1 MRKVIFAVLIMVTC
15 VAKGQT
21 GVTEE
26 SASYYLPKTAL
37 RFALQIE
44 KNAYTPG
51 RFQKYTSKYYGV
63 IPRSSKEVTYSIVN
77 LGLETIGIPDSTQL
91 FTIQLRGKS
100 KGANIRLSDQ
110 GQLLAINAEPRVVKL
125 RPPFQPAPKV
135 KPMRTKYDNLKSS
148 SEETEQQMANE
159 AIERIMV
166 VQEKISKLK
175 LGEEVELEPGET
187 LEKLKKEDKA
197 LTALFFG
204 TEVMDTTE
212 QVVVI
217 IPEKEV
223 NRQVMFR
230 LNPTNG
236 KVSTTATTGVPY
248 FLTIEDAH
256 SYPKPR
262 YELPDNKK
270 EGCVYTRVPGKIKVT
285 IHREDTFMGS
295 FDIYAAQFGFID
307 ELAGTLFKNYR
318 VEMILSP
325 IVGYQEKISY
335 Q

>member
-1 MRKVIFAVLIMVTC
+1 M
-15 VAKGQT
+15 
-21 GVTEE
+21 
-26 SASYYLPKTAL
+26 
-37 RFALQIE
+37 QIE
-44 KNAYTPG
+44 KNSYTPG

-63 IPRSSKEVTYSIVN
+63 VPVSNKEINYSIVN
-77 LGLETIGIPDSTQL
+77 LGMETIGIPDSSQL
-91 FTIQLRGKS
+91 FTIHLKGKS
-100 KGANIRLSDQ
+100 KGADVRLSDR
-110 GQLLAINAEPRVVKL
+110 GQLLAINAEPREMKL
-125 RPPFQPAPKV
+125 RAPFQPAPKV
-135 KPMRTKYDNLKSS
+135 KPMRTKYSNMKSS
-148 SEETEQQMANE
+148 SEESEQRLAQE
-159 AIERIMV
+159 AIDRIV
-166 VQEKISKLK
+166 AVQEKINKLK
-175 LGEEVELEPGET
+175 LGEPVELEAGET
-187 LEKLKKEDKA
+187 LESLKREDKA
-197 LTALFFG
+197 LTSLFFG
-204 TEVMDTTE
+204 TELKDTTE
-212 QVVVI
+212 QVIIV

-248 FLTIEDAH
+248 YLTVEDAH

-285 IHREDTFMGS
+285 IHREDSFMGS

-318 VEMILSP
+318 VQMVLSP

>member
-1 MRKVIFAVLIMVTC
+1 MRKLICAILVMLSC
-15 VAKGQT
+15 VANAQT

-37 RFALQIE
+37 RFALQVE

-63 IPRSSKEVTYSIVN
+63 VPISNKEVTYSIVN
-77 LGLETIGIPDSTQL
+77 LGMETIGIPDSTQL
-91 FTIQLRGKS
+91 FTIQLKGKS
-100 KGANIRLSDQ
+100 KGSDIHLSEG
-110 GQLLAINAEPRVVKL
+110 GQLLSINAEPRVVKL

-135 KPMRTKYDNLKSS
+135 KPMRTKYSNLKSS
-148 SEETEQQMANE
+148 SEESEQQLAQE
-159 AIERIMV
+159 AIDRIVV
-166 VQEKISKLK
+166 VQEKINKLK
-175 LGEEVELEPGET
+175 LGEPVELEAGET
-187 LEKLKKEDKA
+187 LEKLKREDKA

-204 TEVMDTTE
+204 TEVKDTTE

-236 KVSTTATTGVPY
+236 AVSTTASTGVPY
-248 FLTIEDAH
+248 YITVEDAH

-285 IHREDTFMGS
+285 IHREDNFMGA

-318 VEMILSP
+318 VQMILSP